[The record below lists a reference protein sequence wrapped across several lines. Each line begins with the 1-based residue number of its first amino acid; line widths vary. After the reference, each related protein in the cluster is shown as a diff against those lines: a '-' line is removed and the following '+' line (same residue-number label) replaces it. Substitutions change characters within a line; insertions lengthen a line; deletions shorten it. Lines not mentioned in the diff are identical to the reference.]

1 MDGDNIQGEI
11 NFSRIDSHLKTDY
24 LETKLREMLVEL
36 VMPIVTLAKKNLIHN
51 ANKNTKLE
59 ELREG

>member
-1 MDGDNIQGEI
+1 MRIS
-11 NFSRIDSHLKTDY
+11 FSKIDTHLKTNY
-24 LETKLREMLVEL
+24 LESKLREILVEL

-59 ELREG
+59 ELRLGH